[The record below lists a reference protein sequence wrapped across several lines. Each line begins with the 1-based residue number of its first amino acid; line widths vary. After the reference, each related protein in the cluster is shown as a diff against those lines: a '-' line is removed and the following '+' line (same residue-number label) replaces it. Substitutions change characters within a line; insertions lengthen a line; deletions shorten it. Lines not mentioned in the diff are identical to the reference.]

1 MWKNIFILS
10 SGKIIEYR
18 DISFGEYLD
27 FIHNEGLQEA
37 ILKKILVNIKLE
49 EIGGDLEKFI
59 LEIFENILGEKPKT
73 TKKKEENSEDLIFGY
88 MMHYLHQSYSEIL
101 KMPARLVFSLLSKL
115 PEITGNKTEEMERS
129 ELKNLF

>member
-1 MWKNIFILS
+1 MRKNIFILS

-27 FIHNEGLQEA
+27 FIHNEDLQES
-37 ILKKILVNIKLE
+37 ILRKILVNVKLE
-49 EIGGDLEKFI
+49 EIGEELEQFI
-59 LEIFENILGEKPKT
+59 LAVFGNILWEKPKT
-73 TKKKEENSEDLIFGY
+73 SNKKEENTEDLIFGY

-101 KMPARLVFSLLSKL
+101 KMPARMVFAILSKL
-115 PEITGNKTEEMERS
+115 PEITGNKTEEIERS